1 MISINPSLL
10 KNIGQMHQITQLEQ
24 IEEIK
29 RPEFQ
34 LTLADRDKYLQQIEQ
49 QIAAKRKLLL
59 NKRNY
64 LERTLKENVFLDGVK
79 KDYQKYRN
87 YIVKEKQDQ
96 LRAMNILKQYTEDL
110 VVSTKMTEA
119 NIKETKR
126 DQKEILREMEKI
138 KMELDEIIDVPQSQL
153 QK

>member
-1 MISINPSLL
+1 MISINPVLL
-10 KNIGQMHQITQLEQ
+10 ENIGQMHQMHQMPQLEQ
-24 IEEIK
+24 IK

-34 LTLADRDKYLQQIEQ
+34 LSLADRDKYLQQIEG

-64 LERTLKENVFLDGVK
+64 LERTLKENAFLDGVK

-87 YIVKEKQDQ
+87 YIVQEKQDQ

-110 VVSTKMTEA
+110 VASTKLTEA

-126 DQKEILREMEKI
+126 DQKEILREMERI
-138 KMELDEIIDVPQSQL
+138 KRELDEIIEIP
-153 QK
+153 

>member
-1 MISINPSLL
+1 MISINPVLL
-10 KNIGQMHQITQLEQ
+10 ENIGKMRELPELKQIQG
-24 IEEIK
+24 
-29 RPEFQ
+29 PEFQ
-34 LTLADRDKYLQQIEQ
+34 LTLADRDKYLQQIEG

-64 LERTLKENVFLDGVK
+64 LERTLKENAFLDGVK
-79 KDYQKYRN
+79 KDYQKYRD

-110 VVSTKMTEA
+110 VTSTKLTEA

-126 DQKEILREMEKI
+126 DQKDILREMEKI
-138 KMELDEIIDVPQSQL
+138 KMELEEIMGPSN
-153 QK
+153 